1 MHTGRITTQFGYC
14 LIGAVTVLSFGLS
27 GAPAQAQEHEH
38 GTTAPHLDATTQH
51 HAVDGAFVKAVRSA
65 TERFRDTSMAIAEG
79 YAPQLGCV
87 SGPDRGAMGVHFIN
101 LPLVGDGELDVAR
114 PEALV
119 YEPIRGEAF
128 RLVAVEYVVLADMWN
143 AKHAGPPELM
153 GQLFHLVDAPNRFGL
168 PAFYSLHVWAWKDN
182 PFGTF
187 VNWSPKVSC
196 DAFDPQ
202 NP

>member
-1 MHTGRITTQFGYC
+1 MHSGRFTRRLGYSF
-14 LIGAVTVLSFGLS
+14 IGTLAALSFGLPT
-27 GAPAQAQEHEH
+27 ARAQEHDAR
-38 GTTAPHLDATTQH
+38 GITASHQDAAAQH
-51 HAVDGAFVKAVRSA
+51 HDVDGAFVKAVRNA
-65 TERFRDTSMAIAEG
+65 TERFREASMAVAEG
-79 YAPQLGCV
+79 YVLQLGCV
-87 SGPDRGAMGVHFIN
+87 SGPDLGAMGVHFIN
-101 LPLVGDGELDVAR
+101 GPLVGDGDLDVTR

-119 YEPIRGEAF
+119 YEPVRGGAF

-153 GQLFHLVDAPNRFGL
+153 GQLFHLVESPNRFGL

-182 PFGTF
+182 PSGTF

-196 DAFDPQ
+196 DAYNPQ